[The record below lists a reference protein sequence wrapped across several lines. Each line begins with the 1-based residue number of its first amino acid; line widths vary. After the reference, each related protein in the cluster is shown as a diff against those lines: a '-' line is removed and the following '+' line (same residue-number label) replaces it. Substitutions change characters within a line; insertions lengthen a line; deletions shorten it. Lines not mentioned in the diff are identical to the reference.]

1 MSSLYVRN
9 LARTWAASCAT
20 PYYDTINKEQNPTDA
35 VWFTMDFEVEGS
47 EMLTLCGDTQEEG
60 VIDLVFCGSAGSGD
74 AAVLAAAEADAKV
87 FLAQSDTTGKLVVR
101 RAMPPE
107 EFSAG
112 DADPWY
118 RVVIG
123 LEYLFNP

>member
-9 LARTWAASCAT
+9 KIRQWAALCAT
-20 PYYDTINKEQNPTDA
+20 PFYDTINLEQNPSDP
-35 VWFTMDFEVEGS
+35 VWFTAEFEVENS
-47 EMLTLCGDTQEEG
+47 EMVTYCKDELEEG
-60 VIDLVFCGSAGSGD
+60 VVDLVFCGSAGSGD
-74 AAVLAAAEADAKV
+74 AAVLTAAEADAKV
-87 FLAQSDTTGKLVVR
+87 FLAQSDVTGKLVIR

-112 DADPWY
+112 TGDNWY

-123 LEYLFNP
+123 LEYKHTP